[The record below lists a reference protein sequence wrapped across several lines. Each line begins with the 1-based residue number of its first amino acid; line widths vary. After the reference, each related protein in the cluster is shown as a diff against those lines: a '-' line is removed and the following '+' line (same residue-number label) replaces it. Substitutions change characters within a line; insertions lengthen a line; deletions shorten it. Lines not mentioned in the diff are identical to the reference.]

1 MITKLYLLVFFL
13 LQSVVEP
20 FHSLHPFHNQY
31 GSIIKYKTKKMTKK
45 LLIYKNSNHYNNKQ
59 QKKQH
64 HKRYS
69 RDSLIAEMK
78 ELNEQSHNGNIHS
91 NILMIKC
98 INNNESKLAIEVAG
112 VMINNQFDFDPQT
125 MTGLLILLVN
135 NEMFVE
141 AESLFKETIAT
152 GLLEAHPSHFSPLLR
167 SCGSATKAKEL
178 LYMMRMEEI
187 EPNVISYS
195 AAIKSCEKDGD
206 WPSALEFL
214 DLMRA
219 NNVEPN
225 EITFSSVISVAARG
239 NVAYV
244 ALNVLREMQ
253 NNGLKV
259 NEISYGSALLA
270 CARGCAW
277 DDVETL
283 LSEMHDT
290 SGEVVITQRM
300 LMSVMSAAR
309 RAVIDSHGDS
319 QAIEDACNA
328 AMNLIENWAQ
338 VANANE
344 GLYSLAMDLM
354 LEAGYNTLV
363 QQTFQTMLDD
373 GVTPGKGSLSIA
385 MRAINRCNDLE
396 GLCQLLFT
404 AHRNCL
410 ATTQMYNKTITL
422 ADQMGRSDIAVA
434 LLVDLLD
441 DNEDNGH
448 NLGLQQSSQSPPLQ
462 QSQLKQNIRIKMP
475 PRFIINRVLSNALIA
490 LTQNFRTNFL
500 EVVQGRLEPV
510 PELKSFCED
519 LSLALSIE
527 GAFADPLLRLRP
539 NAYPM
544 AMKLLLDEED
554 FESLRFH
561 LNQTLYIPTVNSTRL
576 YEFGIKGLT
585 FIFPLRDGVSTII
598 DLLEDCASVQ
608 PRLAEVMATLAM
620 NKIFNAPPHTRSN
633 IDRRMFPTTGK
644 SSNNNN
650 HNNNINNYNYSYS
663 NNGNTKVLGMKVS
676 SSRKGKLQLYREKQD
691 TYSNTNTN
699 SNTIGRFVDVSRND
713 AEKQIRTGTR
723 ERLLVHLFQ
732 RIRQLLGPERTPRK
746 CYRLALLACQKANLP
761 ERALLVY
768 RQLLEDCSYN
778 LNQDKEKKWLSVD
791 AVCHNAAMSTL
802 ARSVDHYDTALD
814 IFSSIPESKLDSY
827 NYVAALVACETGLD
841 WERACYI
848 MNKAKESGHGW
859 TTSMVTTAIA
869 ACGASGRANEA
880 LRILE
885 NAAGSGV
892 PLNVISFNAAVFA
905 CAGAGFGLSAVE
917 RAETLLYNNCNDD
930 DNDGNYN
937 NYVDDID
944 DRDIDSIVL
953 WKEAEDLV
961 MYMKKLKI
969 YPNRIT
975 YNAVI
980 EALGA
985 ANQTT
990 LIDHWYLD
998 GVTAGLIQ
1006 PFRGLERHGWIDLH
1020 YHSVHMAR
1028 AAVRMTFETIY
1039 ALYCADALPVDG
1051 RLIFIVGKG
1060 RKLLAEINKQLKT
1073 EFDPPIQCHVRSQ
1086 NLGRLL
1092 TNESDVINWLEK
1104 RKEREMKINQN
1115 QNHNHDNNQETG

>member
-1 MITKLYLLVFFL
+1 MLLKLYLILYL
-13 LQSVVEP
+13 LLPNVVQP
-20 FHSLHPFHNQY
+20 FHFFHIFHTYY
-31 GSIIKYKTKKMTKK
+31 GSTVKDCPKKVTNLLAYKKT
-45 LLIYKNSNHYNNKQ
+45 NHYSKQ
-59 QKKQH
+59 EYQQQRH
-64 HKRYS
+64 S
-69 RDSLIAEMK
+69 SDSLIAEIK
-78 ELNEQSHNGNIHS
+78 ELNEESYNGNL
-91 NILMIKC
+91 NTNVLQTLMIKC
-98 INNNESKLAIEVAG
+98 LKNKESKLAINVADI
-112 VMINNQFDFDPQT
+112 MINNRFDFDPQT

-135 NEMFVE
+135 DGMFVE
-141 AESLFKETIAT
+141 AEFLFKETISI
-152 GLLEAHPSHFSPLLR
+152 GLLKAHPSHFSPLLR
-167 SCGSATKAKEL
+167 SCGSATKAREL
-178 LYMMRMEEI
+178 LYMMNMEDI

-195 AAIKSCEKDGD
+195 AAIKACEKDGD

-219 NNVEPN
+219 NGVEPN

-253 NNGLKV
+253 NNGLRV

-277 DDVETL
+277 DDVEGL

-290 SGEVVITQRM
+290 SSEVVITQRM

-309 RAVIDSHGDS
+309 RAVIDSLGES
-319 QAIEDACNA
+319 QAIEDACKA

-338 VANANE
+338 VAKANE

-354 LEAGYNTLV
+354 LEAGYDDLV

-373 GVTPGKGSLSIA
+373 GVTPGKGSLSLA
-385 MRAINRCNDLE
+385 MRAINRAHDLE
-396 GLCQLLFT
+396 GLCKLL
-404 AHRNCL
+404 ASARRNRL

-448 NLGLQQSSQSPPLQ
+448 SLRLQQSPVSQQ
-462 QSQLKQNIRIKMP
+462 QQQQYKQNIRIKMP
-475 PRFIINRVLSNALIA
+475 ARFIINRILSNALIT
-490 LTQNFRTNFL
+490 LTQNFRSNFL
-500 EVVQGRLEPV
+500 EVVQGRLEPI
-510 PELKSFCED
+510 PKIYTFCED

-544 AMKLLLDEED
+544 AIKLLLDEED

-561 LNQTLYIPTVNSTRL
+561 LNQTLYIPTINSTRL

-585 FIFPLRDGVSTII
+585 FVFPLRDGVSTII
-598 DLLEDCASVQ
+598 NLLEDCASVEPQ
-608 PRLAEVMATLAM
+608 LAEEMSTLAM

-633 IDRRMFPTTGK
+633 IDRRMFPNTEN
-644 SSNNNN
+644 SSSNYNKYNNYNNNN
-650 HNNNINNYNYSYS
+650 NYKNKNSC
-663 NNGNTKVLGMKVS
+663 NGTTKISGMKVS
-676 SSRKGKLQLYREKQD
+676 SSRRGKLQLFREKQD
-691 TYSNTNTN
+691 TNSNFDSNTH
-699 SNTIGRFVDVSRND
+699 GRFVDVSRND
-713 AEKQIRTGTR
+713 AEKQLRTGTR

-761 ERALLVY
+761 ERSLLVY

-778 LNQDKEKKWLSVD
+778 HNQDKEKQWSSID
-791 AVCHNAAMSTL
+791 AVCHNAAMSSL

-814 IFSSIPESKLDSY
+814 IFSSIPESKRDSY

-841 WERACYI
+841 WEQACFI
-848 MNKAKESGHGW
+848 MNEAKESGHGW

-869 ACGASGRANEA
+869 ACGASGRAQEA

-885 NAAGSGV
+885 NAASSGV

-905 CAGAGFGLSAVE
+905 CAGAGFGLAAVE
-917 RAETLLYNNCNDD
+917 RAENLSYDNYNDD
-930 DNDGNYN
+930 YT
-937 NYVDDID
+937 DDID

-961 MYMKKLKI
+961 MFMKKLKI

-980 EALGA
+980 EAMGA
-985 ANQTT
+985 ANQTS

-998 GVTAGLIQ
+998 GVTAGHIQ
-1006 PFRGLERHGWIDLH
+1006 PFRGLESHGWIDLH
-1020 YHSVHMAR
+1020 YHSVYMAR
-1028 AAVRMTFETIY
+1028 AAVRMTFETVY

-1092 TNESDVINWLEK
+1092 TNETDVINWLER
-1104 RKEREMKINQN
+1104 RKAKETTIR
-1115 QNHNHDNNQETG
+1115 NQEQYKA